1 MKLYKVGK
9 DWAKVLETS
18 QDESGREIAK
28 LIIGEYA
35 PEDYIIIDIYNDILE
50 DVMDNF
56 SDYDIR
62 ISPSKEPLMV
72 ILRDNDVVYI
82 NKEAYAAKKEVSEVL
97 KDISPTI
104 LFNAYI
110 EARNNIGNKAKLSNA
125 FQILEGMVNQAVGK
139 NVNPTLIKAA
149 LKDALESEFYPTDK
163 ESKEY
168 LRAMGY
174 DDILKLILDLR
185 ACQMTDSVD
194 AISDDYIREF
204 VSENPSKLNEIRKSL
219 NLELEYRVFTGQLK
233 EA

>member
-1 MKLYKVGK
+1 
-9 DWAKVLETS
+9 
-18 QDESGREIAK
+18 
-28 LIIGEYA
+28 
-35 PEDYIIIDIYNDILE
+35 
-50 DVMDNF
+50 MDNF

-185 ACQMTDSVD
+185 ACQMTNSVD